1 VFIEI
6 MQAEHLNNYIRT
18 HRRRACFSQEEL
30 AFLMGS
36 GSGTKISRYE
46 RERRDP
52 TLETAL
58 TLEAI
63 FGVPVREL
71 FAGKFHKVERSVADR
86 ARQLI
91 AQLRSKSPSAATTAK
106 LQVLTTIC
114 SKFFAD

>member
-1 VFIEI
+1 
-6 MQAEHLNNYIRT
+6 MAADPLNNYIRT

-52 TLETAL
+52 TLDTVL

-63 FGVPVREL
+63 FGVPIREL
-71 FAGKFHKVERSVADR
+71 FAGRFHTVECSVVCR
-86 ARQLI
+86 ARLLI
-91 AQLRSKSPSAATTAK
+91 EKLRSKAPSAATTAK
-106 LQVLTTIC
+106 LQVLTAIC
-114 SKFFAD
+114 SNYAAD